1 MERSRELATL
11 KTFEQHWQETLQRRK
26 STLSRTAV
34 ALPLE
39 KFLDSLY
46 FPRTG
51 GELPHL
57 LRRAAKKRDF
67 RCVATI
73 PRMAATP
80 RCILFPELPFH
91 E

>member
-39 KFLDSLY
+39 KYLDSLHL
-46 FPRTG
+46 PRTG
-51 GELPHL
+51 GELPKP
-57 LRRAAKKRDF
+57 LRGAVKNKGY

-73 PRMAATP
+73 PRMTATP
-80 RCILFPELPFH
+80 RRKHLIS
-91 E
+91 